1 MHRSCS
7 TAVDRIARPSP
18 ESHIHVGVGYCNR
31 RDGYL
36 YVPPTYT
43 KSKPSPLLIMFHAAG
58 KGANDALELLEK
70 QQPLLDQTRTIVLLP
85 ESRGPTWDLQMT

>member
-1 MHRSCS
+1 MQSCQAGFL
-7 TAVDRIARPSP
+7 TLSP
-18 ESHIHVGVGYCNR
+18 LCLCVVC

-58 KGANDALELLEK
+58 KGAKEALDMLES
-70 QQPLLDQTRTIVLLP
+70 QQALLDQQRVLVLLP
-85 ESRGPTWDLQMT
+85 ESQRETWSLQMNG

>member
-1 MHRSCS
+1 
-7 TAVDRIARPSP
+7 
-18 ESHIHVGVGYCNR
+18 
-31 RDGYL
+31 L

-58 KGANDALELLEK
+58 KGASDALELLEK